1 MGLYQV
7 GDRVIVRNDLNQTA
21 RYFMNGSREVSD
33 IATRD
38 MVALRGQTVTISEIV
53 PNGKYRIRELAYR
66 VWTDEMFEGLHIS
79 DIPAPDGL
87 I

>member
-1 MGLYQV
+1 
-7 GDRVIVRNDLNQTA
+7 
-21 RYFMNGSREVSD
+21 MNGSREVSD

-66 VWTDEMFEGLHIS
+66 V
-79 DIPAPDGL
+79 
-87 I
+87 

>member
-7 GDRVIVRNDLNQTA
+7 GDRVIVRNDLNQIE
-21 RYFMNGSREVSD
+21 RYYMSGSREVSD

-38 MVALRGQTVTISEIV
+38 MVALRGQSLRSPRSVPAANTVCGNCS
-53 PNGKYRIRELAYR
+53 YRF
-66 VWTDEMFEGLHIS
+66 WTDEMFEGLHIG
-79 DIPAPDGL
+79 DIPALDGL